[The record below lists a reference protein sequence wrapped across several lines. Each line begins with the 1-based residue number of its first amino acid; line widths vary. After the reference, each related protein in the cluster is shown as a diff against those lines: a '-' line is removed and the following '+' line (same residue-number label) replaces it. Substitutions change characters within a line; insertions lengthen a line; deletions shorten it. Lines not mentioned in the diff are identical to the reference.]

1 MKFEIDT
8 TNLNKE
14 KRGEL
19 VQLLYECECSIKPDK
34 RKDGSKIR
42 HIIVCEQG

>member
-19 VQLLYECECSIKPDK
+19 VKMLFECDYTIKPLK

-42 HIIVCEQG
+42 HIIVCEQE